1 MVIENGILNNGTAS
15 SIPGNSGGLNL
26 PAMYDIYSAPVPNL
40 GNQTFLVTV
49 GNVVG
54 GGSYVNGM
62 QWDRG
67 ADADYDAWAEL
78 GNEGWGYS
86 DLEPY
91 FNKNSHFDPPSK
103 ATVDKFGITY
113 ETDAYGNGPLN
124 VSIPDYQFPDMKTI
138 FHSWDNVDIPHP
150 KEGFNEPV
158 GHYWSPNSI
167 NKATAT
173 RSTSRTAYYDPFVSR
188 KNLKLMS
195 NTHVDEIVF
204 GKNRMG
210 ALVATGVKYTPNGTK
225 KQVQVTAKK
234 EVVLAAG
241 GVFTPH
247 LLMVSGI
254 GPKDVLQ
261 AAGVTVKKV
270 RSAHLVLR
278 ITP

>member
-1 MVIENGILNNGTAS
+1 VLVIENGILDNGTTS

-26 PAMYDIYSAPVPNL
+26 AAMYDIYGAPVPNL

-62 QWDRG
+62 QFDRG

-78 GNEGWGYS
+78 GNQGWGWS

-91 FNKNSHFDPPSK
+91 FKKSNDFGAPSK
-103 ATVDKFGITY
+103 ETTEKFGITY
-113 ETDAYGNGPLN
+113 EDDAYGNGPLK

-138 FHSWDNVDIPHP
+138 FHSWDKVDIPHP

-158 GHYWSPNSI
+158 GVYWSPKSI
-167 NKATAT
+167 NKKTAT
-173 RSTSRTAYYDPFVSR
+173 RSTSRSAYFDPIVSR
-188 KNLKLMS
+188 KNLKLLT

-204 GKNRMG
+204 EKNRVG
-210 ALVATGVKYTPNGTK
+210 ALVATGVKYTPRGTSE
-225 KQVQVTAKK
+225 QTQAFAAK
-234 EVVLAAG
+234 EVILAAG

-247 LLMVSGI
+247 LLMYSGI
-254 GPKDVLQ
+254 GPKDVLA

-270 RSAHLVLR
+270 SSKMPYVRV
-278 ITP
+278 